1 MAVGCRCLLVKLNE
15 YLKSQQT
22 NGFRNSNSATK
33 KKHKKQK
40 YKYENARRKWNFC
53 ATAPFGA
60 TKDIF
65 PLKALYGRGEKVV

>member
-22 NGFRNSNSATK
+22 NGFRNNK
-33 KKHKKQK
+33 KNKKQK